1 MTDIKDQYIETTNLY
16 WEMLWK
22 AQRIEDKKLVHLIRR
37 RLLEVK
43 SQPHQAPLPCQIIP
57 FPASAAIPAPL
68 PRESVFSFWP
78 KYPLTG
84 TISFLA
90 AYFMIIAVNLIAGVA

>member
-1 MTDIKDQYIETTNLY
+1 MTDTTDQYIETTNLY

-37 RLLEVK
+37 RLSDLT
-43 SQPHQAPLPCQIIP
+43 SQPHPAPLSCQIIP
-57 FPASAAIPAPL
+57 FPAPVPAATPL
-68 PRESVFSFWP
+68 ARKSPFSFWP

-84 TISFLA
+84 ALSFLA
-90 AYFMIIAVNLIAGVA
+90 AYFMIIAVHLIAGVT

>member
-1 MTDIKDQYIETTNLY
+1 MTDARDQYIETTNLY

-37 RLLEVK
+37 RLLDIK
-43 SQPHQAPLPCQIIP
+43 NQPHPAPLACQIIP
-57 FPASAAIPAPL
+57 FPASVAVAAPL
-68 PRESVFSFWP
+68 ARKSSFSFWP

-84 TISFLA
+84 TLSFLA